1 MGGGGSATSDRS
13 RSSLRRTV
21 ASRRAASAGVMMD
34 IRESRVP
41 GEDAS
46 AEKRRGK
53 PVGADSRATGVR
65 ERGVASNGD
74 RTPETPRRA

>member
-1 MGGGGSATSDRS
+1 MWIGDQRPEQIVPAPHGRVQARGERGRDDGNPR
-13 RSSLRRTV
+13 V
-21 ASRRAASAGVMMD
+21 A
-34 IRESRVP
+34 VP

-46 AEKRRGK
+46 AERRRGK

>member
-1 MGGGGSATSDRS
+1 
-13 RSSLRRTV
+13 
-21 ASRRAASAGVMMD
+21 MMD
-34 IRESRVP
+34 IRESRLS

-46 AEKRRGK
+46 AERRRGK